1 MRGIELVARILKQEG
16 VTWMSCFPANQLI
29 EVAAKQSIRPIV
41 FRTERAG
48 LHAADG
54 FSRLMDGKQF
64 GVFCM
69 QRGPGAEN
77 AFGGVAQAWGDAV
90 PILVLADA
98 DVTDRF
104 GVEPRFSAPKNY
116 QYVTKFA
123 DAIIRPDR
131 IAPSFRRAFQE
142 LRSGRPG
149 PVLLE
154 LPRDVMAAEVPEAAE
169 RYMPPKAVRT
179 TAAAPDVKAAVKALL
194 GAKRPVIWAGQGVL
208 YAGATKELR
217 ELVELTAIPVLT
229 TMPGKSAIDERHPLS
244 LGSANL
250 TAPLPVW
257 KWLRESDMV
266 FAVGS
271 SLTRTGYG
279 ITIPDG
285 KVIVHNTTW
294 ASDISKDY
302 DVDIPLPGDARLV
315 LQAVIEEAK
324 SVLGGKRRDSA
335 AVAAEIAETRKK
347 WLAEWMPLLTANDS
361 PVNPYRVVWEI
372 EHNLDREKSV
382 VTHDAG
388 HPRDQM
394 MPFYTATSVHSYIGW
409 GKTTHLGYGIGLMIG
424 AKLAMPD
431 RFCMNFMGDA
441 AFGQAGLDIETAVRA
456 RIPITTVVINNEGMG
471 GYAQN
476 MPTAFELYGASAL
489 SGDYAKVAEGLG
501 AVGIKVDRADG
512 VGPALKRA
520 QKLNAEG
527 QTCLIEVA
535 TAMENRMSVYRD
547 GGGGH

>member
-1 MRGIELVARILKQEG
+1 MKGIELVARILKQEG
-16 VTWMSCFPANQLI
+16 VTWMACFPANQLI
-29 EVAAKQSIRPIV
+29 EVAAKQSIRPII

-77 AFGGVAQAWGDAV
+77 SFGGVAQAWGDAV

-98 DVTDRF
+98 DTTDRF
-104 GVEPRFSAPKNY
+104 GVEPRFSAPKNF
-116 QYVTKFA
+116 QHVTKWA

-131 IAPSFRRAFQE
+131 IASSFRRAYQE

-154 LPRDVMAAEVPEAAE
+154 LPRDVMAADVPESAAK
-169 RYMPPKAVRT
+169 YFSPKPVRT
-179 TAAAPDVKAAVKALL
+179 TAARSDVKDAVKALL
-194 GAKRPVIWAGQGVL
+194 GAKRPLIWAGQGVL
-208 YAGATKELR
+208 YAGATKDLR
-217 ELVELTAIPVLT
+217 ELVELTGIPVTT
-229 TMPGKSAIDERHPLS
+229 TMPGKSAIDERHPLA
-244 LGSANL
+244 LGSANR

-257 KWLRESDMV
+257 KWLKESDV
-266 FAVGS
+266 LFAVGS

-279 ITIPDG
+279 LIVPEG
-285 KVIVHNTTW
+285 KVLIQNTTW
-294 ASDISKDY
+294 PSDINKDY
-302 DVDIPLPGDARLV
+302 DIDIPLPGDAKLV
-315 LQAVIEEAK
+315 LEAVIEEVKAAIGNK
-324 SVLGGKRRDSA
+324 PRNSSA
-335 AVAAEIAETRKK
+335 VKAEIETTRRQ
-347 WLAEWMPLLTANDS
+347 WMDEWRPLLTSNEV
-361 PVNPYRVVWEI
+361 PVNPYRSVWEI
-372 EHNLDREKSV
+372 ENALDREKSV

-394 MPFYTATSVHSYIGW
+394 MPFYTATTPHSYIGW

-456 RIPITTVVINNEGMG
+456 GVPITTVVINNEGMG
-471 GYAQN
+471 GYPQN
-476 MPTAFELYGASAL
+476 MPTAYDLYRASAL

-501 AVGIKVDRADG
+501 ATGIKVEKPDG
-512 VGPALKRA
+512 IAPALKQA
-520 QKLNAEG
+520 QRLNAEG
-527 QTCLIEVA
+527 KTCLIEIR
-535 TAMENRMSVYRD
+535 TAMENRMSIYD
-547 GGGGH
+547 EGGGH

>member
-1 MRGIELVARILKQEG
+1 MKGIELVARILKQEG
-16 VTWMSCFPANQLI
+16 VTWIACFPANQLI
-29 EVAAKQSIRPIV
+29 EVAAKQSIRPII

-77 AFGGVAQAWGDAV
+77 AFGGVAQAYGDAV

-98 DVTDRF
+98 DSTDRF
-104 GVEPRFSAPKNY
+104 GVEPRFSAPKNF
-116 QYVTKFA
+116 QHITKWA

-131 IAPSFRRAFQE
+131 IAASFRRAYQE

-154 LPRDVMAAEVPEAAE
+154 LPRDVMAAEVPENAAK
-169 RYMPPKAVRT
+169 YFSPKPARST
-179 TAAAPDVKAAVKALL
+179 SAASEVKDAVKALL
-194 GAKRPVIWAGQGVL
+194 GAERPLIWAGQGVL

-217 ELVELTAIPVLT
+217 ELVELTGIPVTT
-229 TMPGKSAIDERHPLS
+229 TMPGKSAIDERHPLA
-244 LGSANL
+244 LGSANR

-257 KWLRESDMV
+257 KWLKESDV
-266 FAVGS
+266 LLAVGS

-285 KVIVHNTTW
+285 KVLIHNTTW
-294 ASDISKDY
+294 PSDINKDY
-302 DVDIPLPGDARLV
+302 DVDIPLAGDAKLV
-315 LQAVIEEAK
+315 LQAVMEEVKAAIGNKPRDAK
-324 SVLGGKRRDSA
+324 ATK
-335 AVAAEIAETRKK
+335 AEIAEIRKQ
-347 WLAEWMPLLTANDS
+347 WMAEWTPLLTSNEA
-361 PVNPYRVVWEI
+361 PVNPYRVIAEI
-372 EHNLDREKSV
+372 EKTLDRENSV

-394 MPFYTATSVHSYIGW
+394 MPFYTATTPHSYVGW

-424 AKLAMPD
+424 AKMAMPN

-456 RIPITTVVINNEGMG
+456 GTPITTVVINNEGMG
-471 GYAQN
+471 GYPQN
-476 MPTAFELYGASAL
+476 MPTAFELYGASSL

-501 AVGIKVDRADG
+501 AVGIKVEKAEG
-512 VGPALKRA
+512 VAPALKQA
-520 QKLNAEG
+520 QRLNAEG
-527 QTCLIEVA
+527 KTCLIEVR
-535 TAMENRMSVYRD
+535 TSMENRMSIY
-547 GGGGH
+547 GGGDGH